1 MKNKS
6 EFSWLSR
13 LTWDLHQGSKGN
25 LLTIYGVHLGLV
37 FLCVMRFFVSVESLD
52 QATWMYTVLAWIA
65 GAFGFNFTI
74 DRARDIFSPSA
85 KLYAEAEIKAQGD
98 AKTQGEGK

>member
-13 LTWDLHQGSKGN
+13 ITWDLHQGSKGN
-25 LLTIYGVHLGLV
+25 LNTLYGVHLGLI
-37 FLCVMRFFVSVESLD
+37 FLCVMRFFISPENLE
-52 QATWMYTVLAWIA
+52 QATWMYTVLGWIA

-85 KLYAEAEIKAQGD
+85 KLYAEADIKAVQ
-98 AKTQGEGK
+98 EGKQ